1 MSVNIEN
8 LEIKGVVFNETPIN
22 KIYKGKTFIWGEN
35 GPTKCTITKTIDS
48 ETEIEIIDEGDYTGK
63 ITFPIKPNFFGG
75 WYMDENFT
83 TPANFSDIREDM
95 NVFAKYVPL
104 TNINVSAARKTG
116 KVGDVTFTFTV
127 NFIKFSTI
135 LGTQPISVGVIC
147 DHNGLI
153 TEGMLT
159 KKTYINVGS
168 TTNPKYTY
176 KFQGPIVIKELKS
189 TDNFSIFVFWT
200 TRDKTNVQ
208 DYFLSTAQYSGG
220 SCKITKQASYIIDI
234 FLTNPI
240 DSSAFNGGYIT
251 TGTFLETEESDDT
264 IIETYNIGEII
275 SPTENKAIRVY
286 ANSPIIGVHLNGAS
300 IPIEGITCTEGITC
314 IKNESGISYYQVTA
328 NGAITIDSVNYN
340 N

>member
-8 LEIKGVVFNETPIN
+8 LEIKGAVFNGTPIN

-95 NVFAKYVPL
+95 NVFAKYVPS
-104 TNINVSAARKTG
+104 TDITVSAARKAG
-116 KVGDVTFTFTV
+116 KIGDVTFTFTV
-127 NFIKFSTI
+127 SFSKFSS
-135 LGTQPISVGVIC
+135 GTQPIDVGVIC

-159 KKTYINVGS
+159 KKTYVNVGS
-168 TTNPKYTY
+168 TSKYTY
-176 KFQGPIVIKELKS
+176 KFSGPIVVKELES

-208 DYFLSTAQYSGG
+208 DYFLSTAKYSGG
-220 SCKITKQASYIIDI
+220 SCKVTKQASYIIDI
-234 FLTNPI
+234 SLTNPI

-251 TGTFLETEESDDT
+251 TGAFLETEESDDT
-264 IIETYNIGEII
+264 IIEKYNIGEII
-275 SPTENKAIRVY
+275 NPTENKTIRVY
-286 ANSPIIGVHLNGAS
+286 ADNPIIGIHLNGAS
-300 IPIEGITCTEGITC
+300 IPTEGINCTDGITC
-314 IKNESGISYYQVTA
+314 IKNELGISYYQVTA
-328 NGAITIDSVNYN
+328 NGTITIDSVNYN